1 MEWKEDK
8 PSRKNCQKQL
18 SHPSL
23 SHIEQGLV
31 WFMEKFKLNK
41 IEQKPQIF
49 VNLSFNELCDSKLSD
64 LHRFDNMV
72 IIYWVKNRSE
82 TERYAVTS

>member
-1 MEWKEDK
+1 MELKEDK
-8 PSRKNCQKQL
+8 PSQRNCQKQL

-23 SHIEQGLV
+23 SHIEQDLV
-31 WFMEKFKLNK
+31 WFKEKSKLNK

-49 VNLSFNELCDSKLSD
+49 ELCDSKLSD
-64 LHRFDNMV
+64 LHRFDNMG
-72 IIYWVKNRSE
+72 IIHWVKNRSE